1 MNVEYIFPFY
11 EWLFLLVFMT
21 VDVRKIIHIDMD
33 AYYASVEQRDNPQLR
48 GKPIVVG
55 GRPDSRGVVAT
66 CSYEA
71 RQFGIHSAMSC
82 ARAYQLCPNVI
93 FVRPRFDV
101 YVQVSQ
107 QIRNIFLSY
116 TDLVEPLSL
125 DEAYLDVT
133 VNKQDIQSATW
144 IAQRI
149 RQEIRQETGLTAS
162 AGVSYNKFLA
172 KIASDVNK
180 PDGLTVVTP
189 EQAEQFIA
197 DLPIRRFH
205 GVGRVTEKKMLALGI
220 HSGLDLYLH
229 TLEELQHY
237 FGKAGQYYYGIAR
250 GVDPRPVKPNRIRKS
265 IGKETTLDE
274 DIADVSQML
283 TIIGNLADKVAAV
296 LVQKQTSGLTLTLKV
311 KYADFQI
318 VTRSIS
324 GETPIETAAEILSL
338 AEKML
343 KKTDAGNR
351 AVRLLGVTISH
362 LTTEIPVNEPLQME
376 LPLIIL

>member
-133 VNKQDIQSATW
+133 VNKQSIQSATW

-376 LPLIIL
+376 LPLV